1 MSKLLIIGIGP
12 GDASSLTEKAR
23 SALAEADLICGYNLY
38 VDLVRPLFPE
48 KDFFATG
55 MTGEVERCRVCLEEE
70 KQLRLSAAVMPGF
83 TGWQALLL
91 KWPPPGRR

>member
-55 MTGEVERCRVCLEEE
+55 MTGEVKR
-70 KQLRLSAAVMPGF
+70 LRLSAAVMPGF